1 MNTPEA
7 LLDDYFRLLRLC
19 LRAGLFTGRRSKW
32 RRRMLQTP
40 AEHRAKQRACMT
52 LLRSKKKTK

>member
-1 MNTPEA
+1 MIDA

-19 LRAGLFTGRRSKW
+19 LRAGLFTGRRSEW

-40 AEHRAKQRACMT
+40 AEHLAKQRACMAA
-52 LLRSKKKTK
+52 LREKRKAAP